1 MVAAN
6 GTAGAGVSFDAAKAT
21 GAGETFVMTGAI
33 VWSMTTGAA
42 LTGAFVMTGAIVWS
56 MTTGAAL
63 TGIFGLTGEIVWFVG
78 TGAALTGVFVLTDPF
93 VWSMGTGA
101 ALTGAFVM
109 TGAIVWSM
117 ETGAALT
124 RGFVATVITGTIE
137 TGTGVGGAG
146 TLVGAVEF
154 ASLQKADN
162 SQMVDSNHC

>member
-1 MVAAN
+1 
-6 GTAGAGVSFDAAKAT
+6 
-21 GAGETFVMTGAI
+21 
-33 VWSMTTGAA
+33 
-42 LTGAFVMTGAIVWS
+42 
-56 MTTGAAL
+56 
-63 TGIFGLTGEIVWFVG
+63 
-78 TGAALTGVFVLTDPF
+78 
-93 VWSMGTGA
+93 MGTGA

-154 ASLQKADN
+154 ASLQRLIIRKW
-162 SQMVDSNHC
+162 SIPTIVERLRL